1 VKDKKKIEKLVTVE
15 IRIFILF
22 CFESFEVI
30 WGSSELLKWK
40 ISQKEKLTAQVAKR
54 ALF

>member
-1 VKDKKKIEKLVTVE
+1 MGQASKSI
-15 IRIFILF
+15 
-22 CFESFEVI
+22 S
-30 WGSSELLKWK
+30 SSELLKWK